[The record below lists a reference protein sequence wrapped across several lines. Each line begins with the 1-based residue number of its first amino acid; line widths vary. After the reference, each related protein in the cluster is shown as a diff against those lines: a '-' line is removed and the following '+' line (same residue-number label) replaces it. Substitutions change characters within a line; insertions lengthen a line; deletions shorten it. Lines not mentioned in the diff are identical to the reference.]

1 MEDSIVYCDT
11 SLVIEYL
18 LAQGRE
24 PEAKTAHSPFPE
36 PDHQRE
42 ERKYWETLFRHNKRF
57 QFASRLR
64 SIVGWNFPTSEL
76 VVSPFV
82 LLELDE
88 WYAEECF
95 KQHAI
100 EGTHVKAIQ
109 SHSRKEIG
117 QFIQTIV
124 RDSEANDD
132 SFPAR
137 IWGAM
142 ASRIRGESLAGLQI
156 RAVDQLKFDADAFE
170 KVSLLSHLQMGM
182 ADIVHLLAADALK
195 CTHFASTDSDFHR
208 LRTEIENSFDF
219 KVLFK
224 DEIFSVVKLDN

>member
-1 MEDSIVYCDT
+1 MENSVIYCDT

-24 PEAKTAHSPFPE
+24 PEAANGSSPFLE

-42 ERKYWETLFRHNKRF
+42 EREYWKTLFRYDKRF
-57 QFASRLR
+57 QFAIRLR
-64 SIVGWNFPTSEL
+64 SIVGWNFPNSEM
-76 VVSPFV
+76 VISPFV

-95 KQHAI
+95 KQHALG
-100 EGTHVKAIQ
+100 GTHVKAIQ

-117 QFIQTIV
+117 QFIQAIV
-124 RDSEANDD
+124 RDSDANDN

-137 IWGAM
+137 VWGAM
-142 ASRIRGESLAGLQI
+142 ASRIRGESLAGIQI
-156 RAVDQLKFDADAFE
+156 RAVDQLKFAEDAFG
-170 KVSLLSHLQMGM
+170 KVSLLSHLQLGM
-182 ADIVHLLAADALK
+182 ADIVHLLAADSLK
-195 CTHFASTDSDFHR
+195 CTHFATTDSDFHR
-208 LRTEIENSFDF
+208 LRKEIENTFDF

-224 DEIFSVVKLDN
+224 DDIFGVVKPG